1 MANSSSQI
9 KKFKNVTRNDNV
21 VVSDDENLSLVKTVN
36 NTPANENGDIQLS
49 HLVSDQYGDVYKQI
63 PASDDGNLVFNV
75 IKNDTFFKYVP
86 LLGNIAYG
94 NGVYVMVSY
103 YGVGTYS
110 YDLEK
115 WYYSDRPFDTV
126 GGGGGGGYNVVFNE
140 KLGMFCSISGNRK
153 VYVSYDG
160 IHWLDSGFDSIVG
173 SDAGNNRAL
182 GYGNG
187 VFLIGTWETGND
199 DGGIWI
205 SKDGFNWVH
214 SLDKEKTIPLVE
226 TLPGVAQGSQTGDAR
241 IFAITYF
248 KGTYYVAGDYGCY
261 ASKDLENW
269 YMPEQL
275 AQLQNSIHCWW
286 TVTTNGKF
294 LVGSI
299 ADFGC
304 VWSEDGETW
313 QMLHRQESDSIN
325 YDWYMSPC
333 SGDDQDIYLV
343 QSHND
348 YNKLNIV
355 YGFDHKSKMFDLS
368 SLGVVQVIDSAYVN
382 GRMILTCYMNDNT
395 AALYEVKQTNH
406 TRLVKL
412 NTLFDQRSNNV
423 ARTIRRTLSSYAFL
437 SENSSTIDSLIEKIN
452 IIMDKFGSISK
463 PVFYQCM
470 YFGNSVE
477 LNKFVKNNQSLVTMS
492 STLHNESA
500 EDEGFFVVN
509 GDSSSK
515 MTIVGKEET
524 WAILV
529 PTVDILTDSNI
540 VFRTRLGIID
550 GDLIEIQLNTQPSI
564 EIISNQQNEFNIY
577 KITGR

>member
-21 VVSDDENLSLVKTVN
+21 IVTDDENLSLVKSVN
-36 NTPANENGDIQLS
+36 NTTANENGDIQLS
-49 HLVSDQYGDVYKQI
+49 HLISDQYGDVYKQI

-75 IKNDTFFKYVP
+75 IKNNTFFKYVP

-103 YGVGTYS
+103 YGIGTYS

-126 GGGGGGGYNVVFNE
+126 GGGGGGGYNVVFDE

-182 GYGNG
+182 GCGNG
-187 VFLIGTWETGND
+187 VFLIGTWETGN

-226 TLPGVAQGSQTGDAR
+226 TLPDVAQGSHPGDAR

-275 AQLQNSIHCWW
+275 AQLQNSRHCWW

-294 LVGSI
+294 LVGSM
-299 ADFGC
+299 ADSFC
-304 VWSEDGETW
+304 VWTEDGVEW
-313 QMLHRQESDSIN
+313 SKMYKEDGSAEDG
-325 YDWYMSPC
+325 WYMSSC
-333 SGDDQDIYLV
+333 DGDDQDIYWTQL
-343 QSHND
+343 
-348 YNKLNIV
+348 YNGYNTLAII
-355 YGFDHKSKMFDLS
+355 YGSTHKSKRFNLS

-412 NTLFDQRSNNV
+412 NTLFDQRSNDV
-423 ARTIRRTLSSYAFL
+423 ARTIRRTLNSYAFL

-463 PVFYQCM
+463 PVLYQCM

-564 EIISNQQNEFNIY
+564 ETISNQQNEFNIY

>member
-21 VVSDDENLSLVKTVN
+21 IVTDDENLSLVKTVN

-75 IKNDTFFKYVP
+75 IKNNTFFKYVP

-103 YGVGTYS
+103 YGIGTYS

-126 GGGGGGGYNVVFNE
+126 GGGGGGGYNVVFDE

-160 IHWLDSGFDSIVG
+160 IHWLDSGFDSVV
-173 SDAGNNRAL
+173 SDDAGDNRAL
-182 GYGNG
+182 GCGNG
-187 VFLIGTWETGND
+187 VFLIGTWDNASSDNAGV
-199 DGGIWI
+199 WI

-226 TLPGVAQGSQTGDAR
+226 TLPGVTQGSQTGDAR

-275 AQLQNSIHCWW
+275 AQLQNSRHCWW

-294 LVGSI
+294 LVGSM
-299 ADFGC
+299 ADSFC
-304 VWSEDGETW
+304 VWTEDGVEW
-313 QMLHRQESDSIN
+313 NKMYKEDGSVEDG
-325 YDWYMSPC
+325 WYMSSC
-333 SGDDQDIYLV
+333 DGDDQDIYWTQL
-343 QSHND
+343 
-348 YNKLNIV
+348 YNSYNTLAII
-355 YGFDHKSKMFDLS
+355 YGSTHKSKRFNLS
-368 SLGVVQVIDSAYVN
+368 SLGVVQVMDSAYVN

-423 ARTIRRTLSSYAFL
+423 ARTIRRTLNSYAFL

-470 YFGNSVE
+470 YFGNSIE

-540 VFRTRLGIID
+540 VFRTRLGITD

-564 EIISNQQNEFNIY
+564 ETISNQQNEFNIC